1 MKRLLIISYYWPP
14 TGGSGVQRWVKFA
27 KYLPAQGWQPVV
39 YTPLNPERLAEDDS
53 LSADIPACAEVIR
66 TPIREPYA
74 LYRRIFGGRGGD
86 GGEKREVN
94 PVSRSRGGW
103 KKKLSLFLRGNFFVP
118 DPRAGWVRPSVA
130 FLLKYL
136 EEHPVD
142 AIVTTG
148 PPHSMHLIGRD
159 LCRALRRA
167 GKPCPPWLAD
177 FRDPWTKMFYFKH
190 LALLPWNRR
199 RHEKLEQSV
208 LDEATRV
215 VSVSPP
221 VRNDFQAATHTPVA
235 LITNGFD
242 PDDFPA
248 LPEEERVDEWFT
260 LVHTGLFAADGNPL
274 NLWQVLGEMCRE
286 DARLRDCLRIR
297 LAGKVDG
304 EIVEAIRQAGLGDSL
319 ENLGYLPHTAVT
331 ALQQGASVLML
342 PLRREPEYA
351 AVLPGKIFEY
361 VAARRPV
368 LGIGQREGAAAQ
380 LLRDA
385 GAGDMFDWD
394 QTAPVR
400 AFIETE
406 WRRWLAGERTPHPTA
421 ADKYSRVELTCQLV
435 ALLNEI

>member
-1 MKRLLIISYYWPP
+1 MKRVLIISYYWPP

-27 KYLPAQGWQPVV
+27 KYLPEQGWQPVV
-39 YTPLNPERLAEDDS
+39 YTPLNPERLAEDSS
-53 LSADIPACAEVIR
+53 LLGDIPACAEILR

-74 LYRRIFGGRGGD
+74 LYRRLFGGGGAAD
-86 GGEKREVN
+86 KREVN

-103 KKKLSLFLRGNFFVP
+103 KKKLSLFLRGNLFVP
-118 DPRAGWVRPSVA
+118 DPRAGWVRPSVR
-130 FLLKYL
+130 FLLNYL

-148 PPHSMHLIGRD
+148 PPQSMHLIGRD

-167 GKPCPPWLAD
+167 GKPCPPWYAD
-177 FRDPWTKMFYFKH
+177 FRDPWTRMFYFKH

-199 RHEKLEQSV
+199 RHEKMEQSV

-215 VSVSPP
+215 ISVSPP
-221 VRNDFQAATHTPVA
+221 VRDDFQRATSTPVE

-242 PDDFPA
+242 PADFPA
-248 LPEEERVDEWFT
+248 LASGPSQEYFT

-274 NLWQVLGEMCRE
+274 NLWSVLSRMCGE
-286 DARLRDCLRIR
+286 DARFRECLRIR

-304 EIVEAIRQAGLGDSL
+304 EIVAAILAAGLGEQL

-331 ALQQGASVLML
+331 TEQQSAAVLLL

-361 VAARRPV
+361 LAARRPV
-368 LGIGQREGAAAQ
+368 LGIGQSDGAAAKV
-380 LLRDA
+380 LRDA
-385 GAGDMFDWD
+385 GAGEMYDWD
-394 QTAPVR
+394 ETAPLQ
-400 AFIETE
+400 AFIKRE
-406 WRRWLAGERTPHPTA
+406 WQRWLEGDNSPLPGA
-421 ADKYSRVELTCQLV
+421 ADKYARPELTRQLV
-435 ALLNEI
+435 ALLEKEI